1 MIGVGGSGSSLRAWI
16 ISIGSELL
24 VGRVVNTNASWL
36 ARRLTFMGFTVD
48 RIIVVPDVVSDI
60 VEEVK
65 RGLGRVRLIVSTGGL
80 GPTHDDVTME
90 AMAVAIGKP
99 LVLNREAELLL
110 REFYSKKGLPLTKER
125 LKMAYMPEG
134 CRALR
139 NPVGSA
145 PGCAVTHN
153 ETILIMLPGVP
164 EEMEAMFES
173 EVTAILSPITPQ
185 VAIVECYSQIKGVPE
200 ASIAPLLRELSKR
213 HLNAYIKSHPK
224 GYILEKP
231 VIEIRVLVAGS
242 VGEEALSSAKQIL
255 EHIISEAVKL
265 GGSSDV
271 EVGCQTT
278 G

>member
-139 NPVGSA
+139 NPV
-145 PGCAVTHN
+145 
-153 ETILIMLPGVP
+153 
-164 EEMEAMFES
+164 
-173 EVTAILSPITPQ
+173 
-185 VAIVECYSQIKGVPE
+185 
-200 ASIAPLLRELSKR
+200 
-213 HLNAYIKSHPK
+213 
-224 GYILEKP
+224 
-231 VIEIRVLVAGS
+231 
-242 VGEEALSSAKQIL
+242 
-255 EHIISEAVKL
+255 
-265 GGSSDV
+265 
-271 EVGCQTT
+271 
-278 G
+278 